1 MRFSHS
7 GRQGLR
13 LVRAQAK
20 PWWLLVAIVLA
31 VAGSSSPGMSAG
43 TKTVKIP
50 YMGAITGPF
59 AAVGLPMANS
69 VQLAVEL
76 AKKNA
81 AQKGIALL
89 YMPADDQ
96 MDAAQAPQVA
106 RNVIQDTDVLAT
118 VGPMFGIDLNSA
130 GPIFTQAGVAMLTPG
145 ASAAVLSTHGW
156 TMFRMIP
163 NDDTQGTVG
172 ANYIIKVLK
181 LSKVAVIDDS
191 TQYGHGVA
199 LVVGDKLKA
208 SGVSV
213 TDMESVA
220 STPGDYSATIS
231 KILTSGAAGVFM
243 GGSITTQYT
252 LMRQLRDKG
261 FKGAYVAPDGALN
274 PDFPDKSGPG
284 SEGAIIT
291 CQCAPVPAYG
301 GPASGPLAEY
311 VAAYKAAYK
320 QEPQAYSPEA
330 FDAAD
335 LIISGLLAGKL
346 DRASMLAYIRGVK
359 FKGVANTYSF
369 QSSGELNG
377 TNMNIYKVQ
386 NGKIQWLGT
395 SDSLIK

>member
-1 MRFSHS
+1 M
-7 GRQGLR
+7 
-13 LVRAQAK
+13 VRAQAK
-20 PWWLLVAIVLA
+20 LWSLLAAIALV
-31 VAGSSSPGMSAG
+31 VVGSSSPSMGAG

-50 YMGAITGPF
+50 YMGAITGSF

-76 AKKNA
+76 AKKKV
-81 AQKGIALL
+81 AQKGINLQ
-89 YMPADDQ
+89 YMAADDQ
-96 MDAAQAPQVA
+96 MDAAQTPQVA
-106 RNVIQDTDVLAT
+106 RNIIQDPDVLAT
-118 VGPMFGIDLNSA
+118 VGPMFGIDLNPA

-172 ANYIIKVLK
+172 ANYILKVLK
-181 LSKVAVIDDS
+181 LPKVAVIDDS

-199 LVVGDKLKA
+199 LVVVDKLKA
-208 SGVSV
+208 GGVTV
-213 TDMESVA
+213 TDMESVS

-231 KILTSGAAGVFM
+231 KILTSGTAAVFM

-301 GPASGPLAEY
+301 GPVSGPLADY
-311 VAAYKAAYK
+311 VTAYKAAYK

-330 FDAAD
+330 YDAAN

-359 FKGVANTYSF
+359 FQGVANTYSF
-369 QSSGELNG
+369 QKSGELNG

-386 NGKIQWLGT
+386 NGKIRWLGT

>member
-1 MRFSHS
+1 MRLSVS
-7 GRQGLR
+7 RKR
-13 LVRAQAK
+13 RAGIFEVQARAGV
-20 PWWLLVAIVLA
+20 LLA
-31 VAGSSSPGMSAG
+31 VVVLVISSYSQTGVGAGP
-43 TKTVKIP
+43 KTVKIP

-76 AKKNA
+76 AKPKL
-81 AQKGIALL
+81 AQKGIDLQ

-96 MDAAQAPQVA
+96 MDAAQTPQVA
-106 RNVIQDTDVLAT
+106 RNVVQEPNVLAA
-118 VGPMFGIDLNSA
+118 VGPMFGIDVNPA

-181 LSKVAVIDDS
+181 LPKVAVIDDS

-199 LVVGDKLKA
+199 LVVVDKLKA
-208 SGVSV
+208 SGVVV
-213 TDMESVA
+213 TNMESIA

-274 PDFPDKSGPG
+274 PDFPEKSGPG

-311 VAAYKAAYK
+311 VTAYSAKYH

-330 FDAAD
+330 FDAAN

-346 DRASMLAYIRGVK
+346 DRPSMLAYIKTIK
-359 FKGVANTYSF
+359 FKGVANAYSF
-369 QSSGELNG
+369 QSNGELNG

-386 NGKIQWLGT
+386 NGKILWLGT
-395 SDSLIK
+395 SDNLIR

>member
-1 MRFSHS
+1 M
-7 GRQGLR
+7 G
-13 LVRAQAK
+13 
-20 PWWLLVAIVLA
+20 
-31 VAGSSSPGMSAG
+31 AGM
-43 TKTVKIP
+43 KTIKLP

-59 AAVGLPMANS
+59 AAVGLPMGNS
-69 VQLAVEL
+69 TQLAVEL
-76 AKKNA
+76 SQKKLQ
-81 AQKGIALL
+81 QKGIDLQ

-96 MDAAQAPQVA
+96 MDAAQTPQVA
-106 RNVIQDTDVLAT
+106 RNIVQDPDVLAI
-118 VGPMFGIDLNSA
+118 VGPMFGIDLNPA

-172 ANYIIKVLK
+172 ANYIRKVLK

-199 LVVGDKLKA
+199 LVVADNFKKN
-208 SGVSV
+208 GVTI
-213 TDMESVA
+213 TDMESVS

-231 KILTSGAAGVFM
+231 KIITSGATGVFM

-274 PDFPDKSGPG
+274 PDFPEKSGPG

-291 CQCAPVPAYG
+291 CQCSPVPTYG
-301 GPASGPLAEY
+301 GPASGPLADY
-311 VAAYKAAYK
+311 VAAYRAKFK

-330 FDAAD
+330 FDAAN

-346 DRASMLAYIRGVK
+346 DRASMLAYIRTVK

-369 QSSGELNG
+369 QSTGELRG

-386 NGKIQWLGT
+386 NGKIHWLGT
-395 SDSLIK
+395 SDNLIK

>member
-1 MRFSHS
+1 M
-7 GRQGLR
+7 
-13 LVRAQAK
+13 
-20 PWWLLVAIVLA
+20 LLAAIMLA
-31 VAGSSSPGMSAG
+31 LTGYSIPSMGAGM
-43 TKTVKIP
+43 KTIKLP

-59 AAVGLPMANS
+59 AAVGLPMGNS
-69 VQLAVEL
+69 TQLAVEL
-76 AKKNA
+76 SQKKLQ
-81 AQKGIALL
+81 QKGIDLQ

-96 MDAAQAPQVA
+96 MDAAQTPQVA
-106 RNVIQDTDVLAT
+106 RNIVQDPDVLAI
-118 VGPMFGIDLNSA
+118 VGPMFGIDLNPA

-172 ANYIIKVLK
+172 ANYIRKVLK

-199 LVVGDKLKA
+199 LVVADNFKKN
-208 SGVSV
+208 GVTI
-213 TDMESVA
+213 TDMESVS

-231 KILTSGAAGVFM
+231 KIITSGATGVFM

-274 PDFPDKSGPG
+274 PDFPEKSGPG

-291 CQCAPVPAYG
+291 CQCSPVPTYG
-301 GPASGPLAEY
+301 GPASGPLADY
-311 VAAYKAAYK
+311 VAAYRAKFK

-330 FDAAD
+330 FDAAN

-346 DRASMLAYIRGVK
+346 DRASMLAYIRTVK

-369 QSSGELNG
+369 QSTGELRG

-386 NGKIQWLGT
+386 NGKIHWLGT
-395 SDSLIK
+395 SDNLIK